1 MANVFAILTAIVLA
15 AAAFIASK
23 NKTKYEEEIAAR
35 QSEDA
40 LLVKSTTRFEDLS
53 KQHEQTFTARKSMD
67 ENVVSLTE
75 TEGEQKK
82 KNSGLQSSLDSKQ
95 TEADANAKK
104 ISGIEDGLKEVGD
117 IEGLVDQIK
126 KTQQELAQL
135 QDDIATNEARLADLT
150 SEKTRTEGVIA
161 QYKTVDGHYASK
173 RSFFTSTRI
182 SSIFPAYGFVTL
194 PIGNTGGVIS
204 GSPLNVV
211 RDGEVVAKLRVSSVE
226 AGRAAAEVVP
236 DSLAEGTVLM
246 VGDRVVPGSDDK
258 K

>member
-23 NKTKYEEEIAAR
+23 NKAKYEEEISAR
-35 QSEDA
+35 QNEES
-40 LLVKSTTRFEDLS
+40 LLAKAEARFEDLS
-53 KQHEQTFTARKSMD
+53 KQYESTSATRKSTD
-67 ENVVSLTE
+67 ESVAALTE
-75 TEGEQKK
+75 TEADHQKK
-82 KNSGLQSSLDSKQ
+82 NGALETALSTKQ
-95 TEADANAKK
+95 TEAEANAKK
-104 ISGIEDGLKEVGD
+104 ISTIE
-117 IEGLVDQIK
+117 EGLAEIGNIEELVDKIK
-126 KTQQELAQL
+126 QTQQELAQL
-135 QDDIATNEARLADLT
+135 QDDISSNEARLADLT

-161 QYKTVDGHYASK
+161 QYKRVDGNYASK
-173 RSFFTSTRI
+173 TSFFTSTSI

-211 RDGEVVAKLRVSSVE
+211 RDGAVVAKLRVSSVE

-246 VGDRVVPGSDDK
+246 VGDRVVPGSNDK
-258 K
+258 